1 MTSRLRPSSAKLL
14 FLSRV
19 RLVVTMKLSNTPS
32 TSVTWRKGR
41 KLRRPIAVD
50 QVVFRAS
57 RHVGR
62 IHRYLT
68 DAMFSAYLTSAYS
81 MSPRSR
87 LTSLSRRVGK
97 HGSFRL
103 WGSTTCRCIPPTNWP
118 TESCHWVS
126 APNPPPGLRR
136 RHPGWCTRDSGVAC
150 TYGGV
155 RMVQHKTAAPAPR
168 WYGLASPS
176 PNLIHHFVSHS
187 SESWFPSLDSE
198 ASAFRSLSLSL
209 VPWPG
214 SCKAMIKP

>member
-50 QVVFRAS
+50 QVAFRAS

-62 IHRYLT
+62 IHRYLA
-68 DAMFSAYLTSAYS
+68 DALFSTYLTSAYS

-103 WGSTTCRCIPPTNWP
+103 WGSTTSRCIPPTNWP
-118 TESCHWVS
+118 TESCHCCLLPILHPVFGDGTQDGVLGILGSRAHTEGSGWY
-126 APNPPPGLRR
+126 NIRLRR
-136 RHPGWCTRDSGVAC
+136 RPHDGTGWPLLRPTSFTTLLVIHLHHGFQVWTQRQAPSGRSRC
-150 TYGGV
+150 HWCLGLD
-155 RMVQHKTAAPAPR
+155 PAR
-168 WYGLASPS
+168 L
-176 PNLIHHFVSHS
+176 
-187 SESWFPSLDSE
+187 
-198 ASAFRSLSLSL
+198 
-209 VPWPG
+209 
-214 SCKAMIKP
+214 